1 MMQTHAIAREHI
13 DITEMLVTLYV
24 FLAQSLDRC
33 LHEAVRAESPEQ
45 ELLANLAAIK
55 AQMMDIL
62 TVNPV
67 VKAKVE
73 EECRRVLSLARAC
86 VTDGPGNTVAMES
99 VRTERAILKDK
110 TMALSDLL
118 AVFRAT

>member
-1 MMQTHAIAREHI
+1 MQTHAIACEHI
-13 DITEMLVTLYV
+13 DITETLVTLYV

-33 LHEAVRAESPEQ
+33 LDEAARVESPEQ
-45 ELLANLAAIK
+45 ELLANLAATK
-55 AQMMDIL
+55 AQMMDML
-62 TVNPV
+62 MVNPV

-86 VTDGPGNTVAMES
+86 VTDGPKNTAAMES
-99 VRTERAILKDK
+99 VRAERAILKDK

-118 AVFRAT
+118 AIFRAT